1 MCYNC
6 GCGIP
11 DDDMG
16 RGKISEG
23 GTTLTEDDIKFMAEK
38 WGMSV
43 EETKKNIYEL
53 LKQELGK

>member
-23 GTTLTEDDIKFMAEK
+23 GSTLTEDDIKLMAKK

-43 EETKKNIYEL
+43 EETKKHMYEL

>member
-16 RGKISEG
+16 RGRISQG
-23 GTTLTEDDIKFMAEK
+23 GDSLTGDDLKEMAEK
-38 WGMSV
+38 WGMSL
-43 EETKKNIYEL
+43 EETKKNILEL
-53 LKQELGK
+53 LQKKS

>member
-23 GTTLTEDDIKFMAEK
+23 GSTLTEDDIKFMAEK

-43 EETKKNIYEL
+43 KETKEHIYEL